1 MKIPV
6 ILDTDIGTDIDDTW
20 ALGFLLKC
28 PELDLKMVV
37 TANGDTEHRAK
48 IAAKFLELA
57 GYGIPVGIGMP
68 MGTAPKSQAAWV
80 EDYDLGSYKGTVH
93 KDGIDAMIDL
103 INSCPDRIKI
113 LCIGPLTNIAEALR
127 RCPQIAQKADIISM
141 LGSINKGTLGA
152 EGKIAEWNV
161 IQDIKAA
168 QEVFAAD
175 WPIDITPLDT
185 CGLVKLNGNHYQKIY
200 NSIAVIPRLII
211 DNYKIW
217 DSVYNFNKTKIE
229 SSVLYD
235 TVAVY
240 MAYSGDYLDMQ
251 SMGLRISDDG
261 FMHQDPNAKLVNCGI
276 QWKDQNA
283 FEQLLVKRLTE

>member
-6 ILDTDIGTDIDDTW
+6 ILDTDLGTDIDDTW

-28 PELDLKMVV
+28 PELDLKLVV
-37 TANGDTEHRAK
+37 TANADTEHRAK
-48 IAAKFLELA
+48 IAAKFLDLA
-57 GYGIPVGIGMP
+57 GYDIPVGIGVP

-80 EDYDLGSYKGTVH
+80 EDYDLRSYRGTVH

-103 INSCPDRIKI
+103 INNYPEKIKI
-113 LCIGPLTNIAEALR
+113 VCIGPLTNIAEALR
-127 RCPQIAQKADIISM
+127 RCPPIAQKADIISM

-161 IQDIKAA
+161 IQDVKAA
-168 QEVFAAD
+168 QEVFAGD

-185 CGLVKLNGNHYQKIY
+185 CGLVKLNGSHYQKIY
-200 NSIAVIPRLII
+200 NSTAVIPRLII
-211 DNYKIW
+211 ENYSIW
-217 DSVYNFNKTKIE
+217 DSVYQFNKIKIE

-240 MAYSGDYLDMQ
+240 MAFSREHLVMEQ
-251 SMGLRISDDG
+251 MGIRIADDG
-261 FMHQDPNAKLVNCGI
+261 FMHRDPTAKMVNCALG
-276 QWKDQNA
+276 WKNQKA
-283 FEQLLVKRLTE
+283 FEQLLTERLIA